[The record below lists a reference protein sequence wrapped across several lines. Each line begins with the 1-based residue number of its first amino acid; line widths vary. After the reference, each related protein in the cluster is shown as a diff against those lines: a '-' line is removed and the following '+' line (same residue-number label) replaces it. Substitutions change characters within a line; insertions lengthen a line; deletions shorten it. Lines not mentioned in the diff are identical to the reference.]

1 MKIAEIFYSIQ
12 GEGKYA
18 GVPSVFIRASGCN
31 LRCAW
36 CDTPDASW
44 SPKGHE
50 IEVNQILT
58 QVAAF
63 STAHVVITGGEPM
76 LQEDLPE
83 LIKQLNR
90 SDRLVTLETAG
101 TIWRDLP
108 VHLASV
114 SPKLANS
121 TPWNRQ
127 EGRFAARHER
137 QRIQTDVLGRFA
149 RSKTIAGVQWKFV
162 LTRPTDMDEVEEIIE
177 AIGAVRPEDVILM
190 PEGTDAERLHARSAW
205 IAEICKNR
213 GFRFGPRLHILLYG
227 NTPAT

>member
-1 MKIAEIFYSIQ
+1 
-12 GEGKYA
+12 
-18 GVPSVFIRASGCN
+18 
-31 LRCAW
+31 
-36 CDTPDASW
+36 
-44 SPKGHE
+44 
-50 IEVNQILT
+50 
-58 QVAAF
+58 
-63 STAHVVITGGEPM
+63 M

-83 LIKQLNR
+83 LIEQLNR

-127 EGRFAARHER
+127 EGRFAIRHER
-137 QRIQTDVLGRFA
+137 QRIQTDVLRQFA
-149 RSKTIAGVQWKFV
+149 RSKTIANIQWKFV
-162 LTRPTDMDEVEEIIE
+162 LTRPEDMDEVEKIIQ
-177 AIGAVRPEDVILM
+177 AIGAVRPEDVVLM
-190 PEGTDAERLHARSAW
+190 PEGTDAERIHAHNAW

-213 GFRFGPRLHILLYG
+213 GFRLGPRLHILLYG